1 MTFQQPWSNLLAS
14 NAMLFGQQIDIV
26 FTAFLLVKNK
36 TNQQKHLKTSE
47 VGNEFTAFA
56 RLDVR
61 LTFMF
66 YVRYH
71 PKSEQD
77 T

>member
-1 MTFQQPWSNLLAS
+1 
-14 NAMLFGQQIDIV
+14 MLFGQQIDIV
-26 FTAFLLVKNK
+26 STAFQLVKNK

-61 LTFMF
+61 LT
-66 YVRYH
+66 VYH
-71 PKSEQD
+71 LNLIN
-77 T
+77 